1 MRTFKA
7 GNLEVARE
15 EIEYPDFPLI
25 MGDSEI
31 ESLDLGNYGEEG
43 WRIPALEEIKYLY
56 DLANCASYNR
66 LEWNSQK
73 WSIGNFGDNTYW
85 AVRSNG
91 DFIMWDFISGSIDY
105 GAKARLRL
113 VRNI

>member
-43 WRIPALEEIKYLY
+43 WRIPKLEEIKYLY
-56 DLANCASYNR
+56 DLANCAS
-66 LEWNSQK
+66 
-73 WSIGNFGDNTYW
+73 DNTYW
-85 AVRSNG
+85 AIRPNG

-105 GAKARLRL
+105 GAKAKLRL